1 MNPVSEQV
9 HVSLAEPFRS
19 LAEVQA
25 LLDSR
30 LNYEADRQIPAERVF
45 TLNRMVRCV
54 EALGRPDRAFRTIHV
69 TGTKGKGSVS
79 RMLAAL
85 LRATGLRVGL
95 YTSPHI
101 EQLCERIDVNGTPV
115 SEQTFVEAF
124 NELRPFLADT
134 GKELTHFELLTA
146 AAFCAFRAEHVDW
159 AVIEVGIGG
168 RLDATNVI
176 LPEACVITTVDFDHM
191 DLLGETLEQ
200 IAFEKAGIIKPK
212 VPVVVGAMKESAQAV
227 ILARAAQL
235 DAPVCLMGH
244 DYLLGHDYE
253 VSGFVRTGY
262 RGTCSIRVYQTIW
275 KHITLNCP
283 AAFMATNAAHAMA
296 AFQTLCQRE
305 RLPALTEDH
314 VRRTLETVILPACCE
329 VFPGRPTVVIDG
341 SHNAMAAAS
350 LSVIVRTLFEGRDR
364 VLIVGIPRDKEVEQ
378 LIAHFADCGARRV
391 IFTRYP
397 GIRATAPE
405 ELAALWQERSAT
417 PTEVIIEPEQA
428 VARALT
434 IAGGDGVVVV
444 TGSIHLAGLLRPLIR
459 VIRHTMNPNETALR
473 KQA

>member
-1 MNPVSEQV
+1 MQPSNEQL
-9 HVSLAEPFRS
+9 SGALTKPFRS

-45 TLNRMVRCV
+45 TLDRMIRCV

-95 YTSPHI
+95 YTSPHL
-101 EQLCERIDVNGTPV
+101 ERLGERIDVNGTPI

-124 NELRPFLADT
+124 NELQPFLADT
-134 GKELTHFELLTA
+134 GKELTYFELLTA
-146 AAFCAFRAEHVDW
+146 TAFCAFRAEHVDW

-212 VPVVVGAMKESAQAV
+212 VPVVAGAMKESAQAV
-227 ILARAAQL
+227 ILARADQL

-262 RGTCSIRVYQTIW
+262 RGTCSIRVHQTIW

-296 AFQTLCQRE
+296 AFQTLCQRG
-305 RLPALTEDH
+305 RLPALTEDQ

-350 LSVIVRTLFEGRDR
+350 LSVIVRTLFEERDR
-364 VLIVGIPRDKEVEQ
+364 ILIVGIPRDKEVEQ
-378 LIAHFADCGARRV
+378 LIDHFADCGARRV

-405 ELAALWQERSAT
+405 ELAALWQRRSAT
-417 PTEVIIEPEQA
+417 PTEVILKPEQA

-444 TGSIHLAGLLRPLIR
+444 TGSIHLAGILRPLIR
-459 VIRHTMNPNETALR
+459 ARHHRINPNETVLR
-473 KQA
+473 K

>member
-1 MNPVSEQV
+1 M
-9 HVSLAEPFRS
+9 
-19 LAEVQA
+19 
-25 LLDSR
+25 
-30 LNYEADRQIPAERVF
+30 
-45 TLNRMVRCV
+45 
-54 EALGRPDRAFRTIHV
+54 
-69 TGTKGKGSVS
+69 
-79 RMLAAL
+79 
-85 LRATGLRVGL
+85 
-95 YTSPHI
+95 
-101 EQLCERIDVNGTPV
+101 
-115 SEQTFVEAF
+115 
-124 NELRPFLADT
+124 
-134 GKELTHFELLTA
+134 
-146 AAFCAFRAEHVDW
+146 
-159 AVIEVGIGG
+159 
-168 RLDATNVI
+168 
-176 LPEACVITTVDFDHM
+176 
-191 DLLGETLEQ
+191 
-200 IAFEKAGIIKPK
+200 
-212 VPVVVGAMKESAQAV
+212 

-296 AFQTLCQRE
+296 TFQTLCQRE
-305 RLPALTEDH
+305 RLPALKEDQ

-341 SHNAMAAAS
+341 SHNTMAAAS

-378 LIAHFADCGARRV
+378 LIAHFADCGARHV

-397 GIRATAPE
+397 GMRATAPE
-405 ELAALWQERSAT
+405 ELAALWQRRNAT

-434 IAGGDGVVVV
+434 IAGGDDVVVV
-444 TGSIHLAGLLRPLIR
+444 TGSIHLAGILRPLIR
-459 VIRHTMNPNETALR
+459 ARHHTMNPNETALR
-473 KQA
+473 K

>member
-1 MNPVSEQV
+1 M
-9 HVSLAEPFRS
+9 
-19 LAEVQA
+19 
-25 LLDSR
+25 
-30 LNYEADRQIPAERVF
+30 I
-45 TLNRMVRCV
+45 RCV

-101 EQLCERIDVNGTPV
+101 ERLCERIDVNGTPV

-146 AAFCAFRAEHVDW
+146 AAFCAFRAKHVDW

-168 RLDATNVI
+168 R
-176 LPEACVITTVDFDHM
+176 
-191 DLLGETLEQ
+191 
-200 IAFEKAGIIKPK
+200 
-212 VPVVVGAMKESAQAV
+212 
-227 ILARAAQL
+227 
-235 DAPVCLMGH
+235 
-244 DYLLGHDYE
+244 
-253 VSGFVRTGY
+253 
-262 RGTCSIRVYQTIW
+262 
-275 KHITLNCP
+275 
-283 AAFMATNAAHAMA
+283 
-296 AFQTLCQRE
+296 
-305 RLPALTEDH
+305 
-314 VRRTLETVILPACCE
+314 
-329 VFPGRPTVVIDG
+329 PTVMIDG

-350 LSVIVRTLFEGRDR
+350 LSVIVRTVFEGRDR
-364 VLIVGIPRDKEVEQ
+364 VLIVGIPRDKEVDQ

-405 ELAALWQERSAT
+405 ELAALWQRRSAT

-428 VARALT
+428 VTRALT

-444 TGSIHLAGLLRPLIR
+444 TGSIHLAGILRPLIR
-459 VIRHTMNPNETALR
+459 ARHHTMNPNETALR
-473 KQA
+473 T